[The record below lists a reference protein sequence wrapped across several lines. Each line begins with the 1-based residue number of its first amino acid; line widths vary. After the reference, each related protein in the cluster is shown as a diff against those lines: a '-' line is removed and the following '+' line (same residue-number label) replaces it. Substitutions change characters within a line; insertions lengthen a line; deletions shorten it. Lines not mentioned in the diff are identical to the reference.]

1 MYNLPKTTTATDC
14 FPKNMGYNNSQLFG
28 VTLMPRKDNNMLLK
42 QSVIDA
48 INAQVV
54 EEFTASAQ
62 YIAIHLYFEE
72 ETLPELSKYFWAQA
86 QEEYGHAMKLLLYI
100 NEAGGKAIV
109 PATKTVK
116 NHFETAAEAVQLALD
131 QELKVTGQINN
142 LVDIAVTEKDHLTR
156 QFLQWFVT
164 EQLEEVSTMSD
175 LLSVIK
181 RAGENN
187 LLLVE
192 DYLARNP
199 RADYTGGG
207 E

>member
-1 MYNLPKTTTATDC
+1 
-14 FPKNMGYNNSQLFG
+14 
-28 VTLMPRKDNNMLLK
+28 MLLK
-42 QSVIDA
+42 QSIVDA

-86 QEEYGHAMKLLLYI
+86 QEEHEHAMKLLLYV

-109 PATKTVK
+109 PATKAVK
-116 NHFETAAEAVQLALD
+116 NHFETAAETVQLALD
-131 QELKVTGQINN
+131 QEMKVTDQINN

-181 RAGENN
+181 RAGETN

-199 RADYTGGG
+199 RADYASGA

>member
-1 MYNLPKTTTATDC
+1 
-14 FPKNMGYNNSQLFG
+14 
-28 VTLMPRKDNNMLLK
+28 MLLK

-48 INAQVV
+48 INAQVM

-86 QEEYGHAMKLLLYI
+86 QEEHGHAMKLLLYI

-109 PATKTVK
+109 PATKEVK

-131 QELKVTGQINN
+131 QEVTVTNQINN

-199 RADYTGGG
+199 RADYANSAQ
-207 E
+207 

>member
-1 MYNLPKTTTATDC
+1 
-14 FPKNMGYNNSQLFG
+14 
-28 VTLMPRKDNNMLLK
+28 MLLK
-42 QSVIDA
+42 QSIVDA

-86 QEEYGHAMKLLLYI
+86 QEEHEHAMKLLLYI

-109 PATKTVK
+109 PATKEVK

-131 QELKVTGQINN
+131 QEMTVTDQINN

-181 RAGENN
+181 RAGETN

-199 RADYTGGG
+199 RADYAGGA

>member
-1 MYNLPKTTTATDC
+1 ME
-14 FPKNMGYNNSQLFG
+14 YNNSQLPVS
-28 VTLMPRKDNNMLLK
+28 VTFKPRKDIKMLLK
-42 QSVIDA
+42 QSVVDA

-54 EEFTASAQ
+54 EEFMASAQ

-86 QEEYGHAMKLLLYI
+86 MEEHGHAMKLLLYI
-100 NEAGGKAIV
+100 NEAGSKAIV
-109 PATKTVK
+109 PATKEVK

-131 QELKVTGQINN
+131 QEMKVTAQINN
-142 LVDIAVTEKDHLTR
+142 LVDIAVSEKDHLTR

-181 RAGENN
+181 RAGEDN

-199 RADYTGGG
+199 RVDYAGGA